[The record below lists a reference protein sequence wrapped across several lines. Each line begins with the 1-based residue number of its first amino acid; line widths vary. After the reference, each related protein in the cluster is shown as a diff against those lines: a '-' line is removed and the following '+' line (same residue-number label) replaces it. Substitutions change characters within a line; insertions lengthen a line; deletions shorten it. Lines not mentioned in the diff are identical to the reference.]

1 MRTSLWVAGVV
12 IGMLGACKEPMA
24 DDPGYKATVLC
35 NNTMKGQGG
44 ARNES
49 KVLCVTLVGDRFRA
63 DPKGNYDALAK
74 CILSAADEKAGREC
88 K

>member
-1 MRTSLWVAGVV
+1 MCFAGVFV
-12 IGMLGACKEPMA
+12 LGMLAACKEPMS

-49 KVLCVTLVGDRFRA
+49 KALCIGLVGDRFRA
-63 DPKGNYDALAK
+63 QPQGHYDDLAK
-74 CILSAADEKAGREC
+74 CILQSADEKSAREC